1 MERGIIRRI
10 FMFYFSLSE
19 IDLKNVG
26 RRLLITIKI
35 QKPWRHHVTTEYKYQ
50 NL

>member
-1 MERGIIRRI
+1 MEGSIIRRI

-19 IDLKNVG
+19 TDLKNVE
-26 RRLLITIKI
+26 RSQLITIKI
-35 QKPWRHHVTTEYKYQ
+35 QKPWRRYVTTEYKYK